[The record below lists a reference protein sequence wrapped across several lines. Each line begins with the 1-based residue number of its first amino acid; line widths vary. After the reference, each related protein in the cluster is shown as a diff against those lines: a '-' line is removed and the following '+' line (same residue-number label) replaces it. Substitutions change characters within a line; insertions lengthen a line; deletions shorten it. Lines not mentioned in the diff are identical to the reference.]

1 MMASFMSY
9 FGGRPDPKKSAREAI
24 LTLREQLNMIQKKQ
38 EYTQKKIDEDT
49 KKAKFNAV
57 TNKTGAFI
65 PSLTLVV
72 LWAMGWYAQWSAAL
86 AALRRKKQN
95 ETELERL
102 SGMELQLET
111 QVNTLE
117 SAHLNQETVLAIKK
131 AAGALQ
137 DMQRKL
143 CVLYI
148 ATLRARLGRLTSRYI
163 YM

>member
-1 MMASFMSY
+1 MASFMSY

-72 LWAMGWYAQWSAAL
+72 LWAMG
-86 AALRRKKQN
+86 
-95 ETELERL
+95 
-102 SGMELQLET
+102 
-111 QVNTLE
+111 
-117 SAHLNQETVLAIKK
+117 
-131 AAGALQ
+131 
-137 DMQRKL
+137 
-143 CVLYI
+143 
-148 ATLRARLGRLTSRYI
+148 
-163 YM
+163 